1 LNRRKK
7 ARERKRKNEER
18 EENFQK
24 NHCVAIYIFIYVHCN
39 TRIVIWIANC
49 SSILIVDRNKIY
61 IYIKRT
67 AKNDDRTTKRC
78 KIPKRRFSYSL
89 VIILFRISTGKEENT
104 MLIRLSN

>member
-1 LNRRKK
+1 M
-7 ARERKRKNEER
+7 
-18 EENFQK
+18 
-24 NHCVAIYIFIYVHCN
+24 
-39 TRIVIWIANC
+39 RIVIWIVNC

-61 IYIKRT
+61 IKKRT